1 MKLATINRQVAGL
14 ALSAVL
20 AGFSANA
27 LAGLSEGLTL
37 FNSYCAVCHGVTGEG
52 QAMGKSLVDDSAK
65 GLEDLELLAVIRN
78 GREGTGMAAWGD
90 SLSAE
95 ELLDTANYVRA
106 MQGKLGIVLEAE
118 DPIADDPIAIAGRE
132 LFNGSAQCSS
142 CHTVGGAGGRVGP
155 VLDGVYAKLGDD
167 GLQEAFAKP
176 SAKFSQGFPVK
187 EVELQD
193 GTVISG
199 VARNETETSLQ
210 IQSLDGK
217 LWRTYFKDRV
227 QEVRDSKTSVMPEI
241 YRDLNR
247 QQRQQ
252 ILAYLRSL

>member
-1 MKLATINRQVAGL
+1 MKLATLNKQIAGL
-14 ALSAVL
+14 ALSAAL
-20 AGFSANA
+20 ASFSSSAI
-27 LAGLSEGLTL
+27 AGLSEGLTL

-52 QAMGKSLVDDSAK
+52 QTMGKSLVDDSAK
-65 GLEDLELLAVIRN
+65 GLDDLELLAVIRN

-90 SLSAE
+90 SFSPE

-118 DPIADDPIAIAGRE
+118 DPIADDPMALAGRE

-142 CHTVGGAGGRVGP
+142 CHTVGETGGQVGP

-193 GTVISG
+193 GTVIRG
-199 VARNETETSLQ
+199 VARNETDASIQLQ
-210 IQSLDGK
+210 SRDGK

-227 QEVRDSKTSVMPEI
+227 KEVRDSKTSVMPEI
-241 YRDLNR
+241 YSDLNR

-252 ILAYLRSL
+252 LLAYLRSL

>member
-1 MKLATINRQVAGL
+1 MKLATLNKQIAGL
-14 ALSAVL
+14 ALSAAL
-20 AGFSANA
+20 ASFSSSAI
-27 LAGLSEGLTL
+27 AGLSEGLTL

-52 QAMGKSLVDDSAK
+52 QTMGKSLVDDSAK
-65 GLEDLELLAVIRN
+65 GLDDLELLAVIRN

-90 SLSAE
+90 SFSPE

-118 DPIADDPIAIAGRE
+118 DPIADDPMALAGRE
-132 LFNGSAQCSS
+132 LFNGSARCSS
-142 CHTVGGAGGRVGP
+142 CHTVGETGGQVGP

-193 GTVISG
+193 GTVIRG
-199 VARNETETSLQ
+199 VARNETDASIQLQ
-210 IQSLDGK
+210 SRDGK

-227 QEVRDSKTSVMPEI
+227 KEVRDSKTSVMPEI

-252 ILAYLRSL
+252 LLAYLRSL

>member
-1 MKLATINRQVAGL
+1 MKLATINKQLAGL

-37 FNSYCAVCHGVTGEG
+37 FNSFCAVCHGVTGEG
-52 QAMGKSLVDDSAK
+52 QAMGKSLIDDSAK
-65 GLEDLELLAVIRN
+65 ALDDLELLAVIRN

-90 SLSAE
+90 SFSPE

-118 DPIADDPIAIAGRE
+118 DPIADDPMALAGRR
-132 LFNGSAQCSS
+132 LFNDSAQCSS
-142 CHTVGGAGGRVGP
+142 CHTVGEAGGRVGP
-155 VLDGVYAKLGDD
+155 VLDGVYARLGDD
-167 GLQEAFAKP
+167 GLQEALAKP

-193 GTVISG
+193 GTVIRG
-199 VARNETETSLQ
+199 VARNETDTSVQ

-227 QEVRDSKTSVMPEI
+227 KAVRDSKTSVMPRI
-241 YRDLNR
+241 FSDLNR
-247 QQRQQ
+247 QERQQ

>member
-1 MKLATINRQVAGL
+1 MKLATLNKQIAGL
-14 ALSAVL
+14 ALSAAL
-20 AGFSANA
+20 ASFSSSAI
-27 LAGLSEGLTL
+27 AGLSEGLTL

-52 QAMGKSLVDDSAK
+52 QTMGKSLVDDSAK
-65 GLEDLELLAVIRN
+65 GLDDLELLAVIRN

-90 SLSAE
+90 SFSPE

-118 DPIADDPIAIAGRE
+118 DPIADDPMALAGRE

-142 CHTVGGAGGRVGP
+142 CHTVGETGGQVGP

-193 GTVISG
+193 GTVIRG
-199 VARNETETSLQ
+199 VARNETDASIQLQ
-210 IQSLDGK
+210 SRDGK

-227 QEVRDSKTSVMPEI
+227 KEVRDSKTSVMPEI

-252 ILAYLRSL
+252 LLAYLRSL